1 MDDVAHPIIVI
12 ATQNQG
18 KVREFASLL
27 AGLPALFVTARDAGV
42 VQLPEET
49 GTTFAENA
57 ALKARFVADAT
68 GMAAIGDDSGIVID
82 ALNGAPGLY
91 SARYGAPLLTT
102 DRDRYNR
109 VLDELRNIPSERRTA
124 RFVAALAYVQPD
136 GTIHQ
141 VEGVVEGTVAD
152 GPRGAGG
159 FGYDPIFVP
168 AGETRTFAEIPEL
181 EKNRLSH
188 RARAVALLR
197 PVLVARLA
205 HG

>member
-1 MDDVAHPIIVI
+1 LDDATHPMIVI

-27 AGLPALFVTARDAGV
+27 AGLPAQFVTARDAGV
-42 VQLPEET
+42 IQLPEET

-57 ALKARFVADAT
+57 ALKARFVASGT
-68 GMAAIGDDSGIVID
+68 GIAAIGDDSGIVID

-102 DRDRYNR
+102 DRDRYSR
-109 VLDELRNIPSERRTA
+109 VLDELRDVPPERRTA
-124 RFVAALAYVQPD
+124 RFVAALAYVLPD
-136 GTIHQ
+136 GTLHQ
-141 VEGVVEGTVAD
+141 VEGLVEGMIAD
-152 GPRGAGG
+152 GPRGTGG

-168 AGETRTFAEIPEL
+168 IGETRTFAEIPEG

-188 RARAVALLR
+188 RAQAVALLR
-197 PVLVARLA
+197 PVLEATLA